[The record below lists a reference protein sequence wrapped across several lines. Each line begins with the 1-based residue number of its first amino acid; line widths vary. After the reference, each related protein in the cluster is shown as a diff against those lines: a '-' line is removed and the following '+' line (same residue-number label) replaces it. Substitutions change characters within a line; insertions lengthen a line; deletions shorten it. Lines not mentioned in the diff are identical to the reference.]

1 MTEVSTVPDPSL
13 PATAGSPWRT
23 RMEVLILAGILVLWI
38 ILQVWVL
45 PKAGVPT

>member
-1 MTEVSTVPDPSL
+1 MSEESTPTGGGAPRVEGRSVEL
-13 PATAGSPWRT
+13 L
-23 RMEVLILAGILVLWI
+23 VLLGIFALWI